1 MLRRMD
7 AAQALA
13 DLTEISSQV
22 EQVAIVEGDGSL
34 LASTARDPVRAE
46 RFVSGITRL
55 LDEADRLA
63 KSRGL
68 AELTQLEVST
78 LGGSVFVVR
87 RDGRMVAATTRPD
100 PTVGLIF
107 YDLKH
112 CLGSIEE
119 TPVAE
124 APAEP
129 AARRKAGEAATRRD
143 PQARSTRR
151 KADSSA

>member
-1 MLRRMD
+1 MD
-7 AAQALA
+7 AVQALA

-22 EQVAIVEGDGSL
+22 EQVAIVGLDGSL
-34 LASTARDPVRAE
+34 LASTARDPVRVE
-46 RFVSGITRL
+46 RFVAGIGRL

-63 KSRGL
+63 KARGL

-78 LGGSVFVVR
+78 LGGSFFVVR
-87 RDGRMVAATTRPD
+87 RGGHMVAATTRAD

-119 TPVAE
+119 TPAAGQPAPVANGTQAESGELSE
-124 APAEP
+124 A
-129 AARRKAGEAATRRD
+129 RV
-143 PQARSTRR
+143 RSTRR